1 MAIMTYFKFV
11 RWLFFLNI
19 YQSVIMLLVVII
31 PGSFMLPY
39 HFEKSLST
47 SNISEFKTSVQCS
60 RQYKSYIGNFT
71 QKLTKVDKILDFL
84 KGTVSIMFYCLCTS
98 YVVFCRLVG
107 CFIVSNVTFN
117 NISVISWSVLL
128 MEETRV
134 PGENHRPSASH

>member
-98 YVVFCRLVG
+98 HTGVHHGQDGMVVGF
-107 CFIVSNVTFN
+107 TTTYA
-117 NISVISWSVLL
+117 ISAY
-128 MEETRV
+128 
-134 PGENHRPSASH
+134 HH